1 MDNKIIFLL
10 VVLAF
15 IIYNSQSYFTPIS
28 YQQIGN
34 QQIGNQ
40 QIGNQQIGNQQIGNQ
55 QIGIYTNEPIINSPK
70 SCDFKNE
77 YRVYP
82 SGKVPGIYLG
92 LSQREKDTLF
102 KKFVEYQ
109 QPIEL
114 EGN

>member
-15 IIYNSQSYFTPIS
+15 IIYNSRSNFAPVS
-28 YQQIGN
+28 N
-34 QQIGNQ
+34 QPVIFSPVST
-40 QIGNQQIGNQQIGNQ
+40 
-55 QIGIYTNEPIINSPK
+55 YTNEPSENMLK

-82 SGKVPGIYLG
+82 SGKVPGSYLG
-92 LSQREKDTLF
+92 LSQREKDILF
-102 KKFVEYQ
+102 KRFVEYKL
-109 QPIEL
+109 PDL